1 MCPNLEEFVRIL
13 SPNEKP
19 RAVIIGSP
27 PMFSGTLQKGRDIEV
42 EILKHFPGV
51 PLFVEK
57 PIATGPQEEME
68 QSLKIAKMIS
78 DSRTICS
85 VGWVEVPSILPG
97 PRC

>member
-1 MCPNLEEFVRIL
+1 
-13 SPNEKP
+13 
-19 RAVIIGSP
+19 
-27 PMFSGTLQKGRDIEV
+27 MFRGTLQKGRDIEV

-85 VGWVEVPSILPG
+85 VGWVELPTILPRT
-97 PRC
+97 PC

>member
-1 MCPNLEEFVRIL
+1 M
-13 SPNEKP
+13 
-19 RAVIIGSP
+19 IIGSP
-27 PMFSGTLQKGRDIEV
+27 PMFRGTLQKGRDIEV

-85 VGWVEVPSILPG
+85 VGWVELPTILPRT
-97 PRC
+97 PC